1 MLLLIPY
8 KDLEVMEDQEEEVL
22 LTVVLVDVEQLVKE
36 MMVVMVDQMQTLE
49 EVAVDQELLVLM
61 QLEIML
67 VMVVMEQQFLQLI
80 QAHL

>member
-1 MLLLIPY
+1 
-8 KDLEVMEDQEEEVL
+8 MEDQEEEVL
-22 LTVVLVDVEQLVKE
+22 LTLVLVDVEQLVKE

-61 QLEIML
+61 HLEIML

-80 QAHL
+80 QARL